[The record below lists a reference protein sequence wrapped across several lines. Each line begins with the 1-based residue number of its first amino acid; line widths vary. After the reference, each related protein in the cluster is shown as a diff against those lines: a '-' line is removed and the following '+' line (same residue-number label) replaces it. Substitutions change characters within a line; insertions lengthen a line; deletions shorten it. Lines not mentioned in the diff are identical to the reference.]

1 MANKSRPKKTRG
13 SHYKKYVYGSSC
25 DKAIVNDENIEF
37 EEDVDGFNDHVLET
51 ELANT
56 SLNTEPYDNSQ
67 NYWALP
73 FELIV
78 KILNYTPNPCCT
90 NHLVLCRA
98 IYWHFLKSV
107 YENPAL
113 KTQNLVGFLDVI
125 SGDNAAFIRKPDDP
139 LVVPKNVK
147 LQLKRK
153 YQGIVKF
160 LDLTNIVQAGKNSY
174 MSKLLRRT
182 SASLEVFVSSQSSFG
197 PAPLI
202 SLRGCHNLKV
212 LDLRLVSE
220 SVNLVEL
227 FKSIEVLP
235 KLEQLCFPRSSL
247 TCDEYDFKWPQKL
260 WYLRL
265 QGGISDRFAY
275 DVRFPSSITHLQ
287 FAHCPQL
294 TKDGLN
300 NILLNIGINLTRLSI
315 TYPMP
320 KIGDT
325 GGDRAFYYCP
335 NLLHFTVDVQ
345 YVTWELFGDEYLIEL
360 EEYKRPL
367 KSIMIE
373 STGYTGMCDKISP
386 NDITVAVDEERLPK
400 LERLGL
406 SAMLGWDFR
415 SEDME
420 DMVSEL
426 DHHGI
431 EVFKI

>member
-13 SHYKKYVYGSSC
+13 SHYKVYVYGASR
-25 DKAIVNDENIEF
+25 DKVIENDGSNDYENDTDDYDE
-37 EEDVDGFNDHVLET
+37 HQLET
-51 ELANT
+51 NLASTTLKKNIH
-56 SLNTEPYDNSQ
+56 DNSQ
-67 NYWALP
+67 NFWKLP

-78 KILNYTPNPCCT
+78 KILNYTPNPCCI
-90 NHLVLCRA
+90 NHLLLCRA
-98 IYWHFLKSV
+98 IYWYFLKSV

-113 KTQNLVGFLDVI
+113 RTRNLVDFLDVI
-125 SGDNAAFIRKPDDP
+125 SGDNAAFVRKPDD
-139 LVVPKNVK
+139 LSTTPKNLK
-147 LQLKRK
+147 LILKRK
-153 YQGIVKF
+153 FQETVKV

-197 PAPLI
+197 SAPLI
-202 SLRGCHNLKV
+202 SLRSCHHLKV

-227 FKSIEVLP
+227 FKSIEMLP
-235 KLEQLCFPRSSL
+235 NLEQLCFPRSSL
-247 TCDEYDFKWPQKL
+247 ICDEYDFKWPQKL

-265 QGGISDRFAY
+265 QGGISDKFAY
-275 DVRFPSSITHLQ
+275 DVRFPSSITHLE

-335 NLLHFTVDVQ
+335 NLLHFTIDVQ
-345 YVTWELFGDEYLIEL
+345 YITWELFGDEYLLEL
-360 EEYKRPL
+360 EEYSRPL

-386 NDITVAVDEERLPK
+386 NDITVAVDEERLPN
-400 LERLGL
+400 LERVGL